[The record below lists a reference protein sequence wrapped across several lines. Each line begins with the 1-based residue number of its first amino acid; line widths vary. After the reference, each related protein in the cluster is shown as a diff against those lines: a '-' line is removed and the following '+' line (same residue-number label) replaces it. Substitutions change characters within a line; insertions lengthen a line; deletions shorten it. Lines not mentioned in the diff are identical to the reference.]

1 MAKERRIGAYI
12 CRGCGIGQAL
22 DTDRLEEVA
31 AREGRA
37 SLVRQHDFLCA
48 PEGVETV
55 RADLASGEVTDVV
68 ICACSGRAMTSTFRF
83 EGAAVARANLREGV
97 VWSRARGGDGSPAFA
112 DAVLPGSS
120 ERGDD
125 RAKTEAEAAGD
136 AELLPPK
143 RETMQEMAD
152 DHVRMACAEIR
163 FMTPPSPSFEQTLN
177 RNILVV
183 GGGISGMTAALES
196 ARAGYSVT
204 IVEKSATLGG
214 FAARLWKRIPDRSPC
229 EAPVDPGVATLA
241 SEVSVHERITVE
253 TSSKISKTSGSPGKF
268 KVTIERC
275 DSASGDARRIDS
287 RTETFGAIVQA
298 TGFTPFDPSH
308 IPELGYA
315 ALGDVVTSNDLESL
329 ALAAKGEVLVRP
341 SDAKPVR
348 SVLFVQCA
356 GQRSHKPGHLPYCS
370 GYCCAASIK
379 QAMYFQDADPSIET
393 VVLYSDLRT
402 PGSGGEDF
410 YRSGQSRGIVF
421 TKGATSAISATDE
434 GGGARVRYRDLILD
448 EEIERDFDLVVLA
461 TGMVANAGVD
471 PEAREAQSI
480 KPESIDSKTDEPDP
494 NSSAAPA
501 TVEIPV
507 ESILNLTYRQG
518 QDLPHLAHG
527 FADSHFICFPYETRR
542 TGIYAAGPVRRP
554 MDIAQ
559 AREDATG
566 AAMKAIQA
574 IENAGRG
581 RAAHPRSGDLSFP
594 KVRHDGCTQC
604 KRCTVECPFGAI
616 DEDEKRYPLFNESR
630 CRRCGT
636 CMGACPVRVISFEN
650 YSIDTVGQQIK
661 SVEIPDETENK
672 PRILVLACENDAWP
686 ALDMAARLRRSWSVF
701 SRIIPIRCLG
711 SVNTIWVT
719 DALNAGYDGVM
730 LMGCKSGENY
740 QCHFVKGSE
749 MAQYRMTKIDDTLEQ
764 LGLEKERVI
773 THEVAIT
780 DIERA
785 PRLINEM
792 EETIA
797 RIGPSPL
804 KF

>member
-1 MAKERRIGAYI
+1 MAKERKIGAYI

-22 DTDRLEEVA
+22 DADRLEEVA

-37 SLVRQHDFLCA
+37 NLVRQHDFLCA
-48 PEGVETV
+48 PEGVETI
-55 RADLASGEVTDVV
+55 RADLASGEVSDVV
-68 ICACSGRAMTSTFRF
+68 VCACSGRAMTSTFRF
-83 EGAAVARANLREGV
+83 DGVAVARANLREGV
-97 VWSRARGGDGSPAFA
+97 VWSRARKGESSALA
-112 DAVLPGSS
+112 DAGSSDSS
-120 ERGDD
+120 ERGEIP
-125 RAKTEAEAAGD
+125 AKTGETTGEAEVSSS
-136 AELLPPK
+136 E

-152 DHVRMACAEIR
+152 DHIRMACTEIR
-163 FMTPPSPSFEQTLN
+163 FMTPPSPSLEQTLN
-177 RNILVV
+177 RTILVV

-229 EAPVDPGVATLA
+229 EAPVDPGIATLV

-253 TSSKISKTSGSPGKF
+253 TSSKISRTSGSPGKF

-275 DSASGDARRIDS
+275 DPASGDDGSTGS
-287 RTETFGAIVQA
+287 RTETFGAIIQA

-315 ALGDVVTSNDLESL
+315 ASGDVVTSSELEAL
-329 ALAAKGEVLVRP
+329 ALAAKGEALVRP
-341 SDAKPVR
+341 SDAKPIK

-356 GQRSHKPGHLPYCS
+356 GQRSSKPGHLSYCS

-393 VVLYSDLRT
+393 VVLYSDMRT

-421 TKGATSAISATDE
+421 TKGETSAISAAGE

-448 EEIERDFDLVVLA
+448 EEVERDFDLVVLA

-471 PEAREAQSI
+471 SEAN
-480 KPESIDSKTDEPDP
+480 DTKTDEPDT
-494 NSSAAPA
+494 NASAPA
-501 TVEIPV
+501 AIEIPV

-518 QDLPHLAHG
+518 PDLPHLAHG

-566 AAMKAIQA
+566 SAMKAIQA

-594 KVRHDGCTQC
+594 KVRYDGCTQC

-701 SRIIPIRCLG
+701 ARVIPIRCLG

-792 EETIA
+792 ERTIA